1 MWKSGVKRRKDA
13 LPKKAAK
20 YDTACECCGNWNQ
33 MESICKKGTKSGQN
47 CQKSKVFGI
56 YRTTYEISNLNVQP
70 MLGARP
76 YRKVHLRVFSLY
88 LCNFPIPSLRTA
100 ETYRK
105 KTCWSVAVTYTIL
118 YLYYT
123 YILFKKSPWASLRS
137 WWRQTGLS
145 MKVLHALQG
154 KLCQTAIPL
163 LSMDARS
170 LMGNTWKVCSMHIW
184 VFHFR
189 NFSASYWREG
199 HIWSVT
205 DSVIGIPTTIAP
217 QSSVLAPNI
226 CKDIYDG
233 KYLNLLTKKL

>member
-56 YRTTYEISNLNVQP
+56 YRTTYEISNLNFQP

-118 YLYYT
+118 YYT
-123 YILFKKSPWASLRS
+123 IPIFCLKRARELLWDHDDDKQGFQ
-137 WWRQTGLS
+137 WRQTLS
-145 MKVLHALQG
+145 N
-154 KLCQTAIPL
+154 C
-163 LSMDARS
+163 D
-170 LMGNTWKVCSMHIW
+170 
-184 VFHFR
+184 
-189 NFSASYWREG
+189 
-199 HIWSVT
+199 
-205 DSVIGIPTTIAP
+205 PTTFHGR
-217 QSSVLAPNI
+217 QKPN
-226 CKDIYDG
+226 G
-233 KYLNLLTKKL
+233 KHLKGMFYAYLSISLS